1 MSAEGPA
8 GAIERPK
15 TTPDVRSG
23 VGAATHSPDSGL
35 VGTLERR
42 SVRLAFQAGF
52 FGVFLALATVASGGL
67 VALAGGS
74 PTAVLDALLDGSLR
88 SPGAWGRSLIEMV
101 PLTLVGLGVAVA
113 FKAGSYN
120 IGQEGQFAMGALGAA
135 VVSLLMPGPASL
147 VITVALVAAAA
158 TGGLWAGIAAVAE
171 AKRKVDVL
179 ISTLLLTFVAPNVIL
194 FLVSRDYLLLDTT
207 DSNTRRAS
215 QSERI
220 AESLRLAD
228 LTLFGNKVHVGVPLA
243 VVITGLVAVLLTR
256 STWGLRLRMLGR
268 SPRTARRAGVRPGMV
283 GGGALVFSGAAAGLA
298 GGMFLNGAAFR
309 LRAEIANDFGWHGLL
324 VALVARLNPVA
335 VLPVAFFFA
344 IVRTGGGFLTA
355 TGVSRTVTDV
365 VQALFVVAALLPAA
379 VMFIRDRRVAR
390 RMALRS
396 TSAAVVTP

>member
-1 MSAEGPA
+1 MTAAGHSSAAVTGNGA
-8 GAIERPK
+8 GNSDA
-15 TTPDVRSG
+15 TP
-23 VGAATHSPDSGL
+23 PESGL
-35 VGTLERR
+35 VGRVEPR
-42 SVRLAFQAGF
+42 SVRLAYQAAF
-52 FGVFLALATVASGGL
+52 FVLFLALATVASGAL

-101 PLTLVGLGVAVA
+101 PLALVGLGVVVA

-135 VVSLLMPGPASL
+135 VVSLLVPGPG
-147 VITVALVAAAA
+147 ALVMALALIAAAA
-158 TGGLWAGIAAVAE
+158 AGGFWAGLAAVAE
-171 AKRKVDVL
+171 ARRKVDVL

-207 DSNTRRAS
+207 ESNNRLAS

-220 AESLRLAD
+220 AEEVRLPN
-228 LTLFGNKVHVGVPLA
+228 LEIFGNKVHAGVLVA
-243 VVITGLVAVLLTR
+243 LVVTGLVALLLAR
-256 STWGLRLRMLGR
+256 SVWGLRLRTLGL
-268 SPRTARRAGVRPGMV
+268 SARTARRAGVRPGVV

-298 GGMFLNGAAFR
+298 GGMLLSGAAFR

-324 VALVARLNPVA
+324 VALVARLNAAA

-344 IVRTGGGFLTA
+344 MVRTGGGFLTA

-379 VMFIRDRRVAR
+379 LMFIRDRRAAR

-396 TSAAVVTP
+396 VSDTAP